1 MLSLLLQGERLQ
13 TRRERRSR
21 VDQRGNIMSTI
32 IDGHDP
38 IEVRMAIQTA
48 EDRLADFM
56 QLGDAVRRLMIA
68 LLPPEEVEQFKSEH
82 PAFED
87 VGTISLCMDLR
98 HMAEAVQPGEA
109 NFGVEKQ
116 GEEE

>member
-1 MLSLLLQGERLQ
+1 
-13 TRRERRSR
+13 
-21 VDQRGNIMSTI
+21 MSTI

-68 LLPPEEVEQFKSEH
+68 LLPPEEVEQFKKEH
-82 PAFED
+82 PALQKPSSQAKPILEWK
-87 VGTISLCMDLR
+87 
-98 HMAEAVQPGEA
+98 
-109 NFGVEKQ
+109 NKEKKN
-116 GEEE
+116 ERN